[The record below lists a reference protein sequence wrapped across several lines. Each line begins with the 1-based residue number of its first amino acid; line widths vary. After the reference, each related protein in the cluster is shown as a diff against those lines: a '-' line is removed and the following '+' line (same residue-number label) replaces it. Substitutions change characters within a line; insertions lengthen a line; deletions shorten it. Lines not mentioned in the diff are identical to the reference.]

1 MSHKKNKPCPFD
13 NFFYTMALVRV
24 MIVVKMLLMIIIYY
38 STLLLSL
45 WFCWM
50 VFIFL
55 FLGVNIYR
63 WSQLIRVDL
72 IWCSAVMLLSVSVN
86 GRRVLYL
93 KALRLS
99 NQWSTWSKG
108 FKNYNR
114 MYLTPLYERNIYSPS
129 ASCSKVVDGHVWFG
143 LHGCFELNPRL
154 NGFE

>member
-1 MSHKKNKPCPFD
+1 M
-13 NFFYTMALVRV
+13 Y
-24 MIVVKMLLMIIIYY
+24 
-38 STLLLSL
+38 LLLTFPMVLVTNQLNRKRGKEKGEMGNSC

-129 ASCSKVVDGHVWFG
+129 ASCSKVVDGHVCFG
-143 LHGCFELNPRL
+143 LHGCFELNQRL